1 VHVLALHVLC
11 EADGAG
17 RGIVHQQAR
26 HFVVGGDALLLRQ
39 QFQGGQ
45 AAVACDDFVLFAIGG
60 EDDDQVLQ
68 QADAGNAR
76 G

>member
-1 VHVLALHVLC
+1 MFSRCTFSARLTVRA
-11 EADGAG
+11 EASG
-17 RGIVHQQAR
+17 HQQAR